1 MTETRAYP
9 HKPYAPFPTLLDL
22 RGQIAVVTGGS
33 LGIGEAVSRRL
44 LEAGATVVVASILQG
59 ALEALQ
65 ADFDHCHFRPC
76 DVTRPDDLDALFGW
90 IEAEFG
96 RLDILVNN
104 AGIYPLC
111 ATDDVTPDFFDRMVA
126 VNLKGSFF
134 TTQRAMRLMHAAGKG
149 GAVVNLSS
157 ICGHRPMPNH
167 CVYDSTKAAVLA
179 MTRNLARSG
188 AARGIRVNSISPGL
202 TATPGNLAPD
212 LFRQLNESGVLQNIP
227 LQRAGEPFE
236 IANAVLFL
244 VSPLASY
251 VTGADLLVDGGWA
264 QHGI

>member
-1 MTETRAYP
+1 MTEASCYQHR
-9 HKPYAPFPTLLDL
+9 PYAPFQTLLDL

-44 LEAGATVVVASILQG
+44 LEAGATVVVASIMEG
-59 ALEALQ
+59 ALDALQ
-65 ADFDHCHFRPC
+65 ADFGPVHYRHC
-76 DVTRPDDLDALFGW
+76 DVTRPHDIDALFDW

-111 ATDDVTPDFFDRMVA
+111 ATDDVTPDFFDRIIA

-134 TTQRAMRLMHAAGKG
+134 TTQRAMRLMRAAGNG

-157 ICGHRPMPNH
+157 ICGHKPMPNH
-167 CVYDSTKAAVLA
+167 CVYDSTKGAVLA

-188 AARGIRVNSISPGL
+188 AVSGIRVNSISPGL
-202 TATPGNLAPD
+202 TATPGNLAPE
-212 LFRQLNESGVLQNIP
+212 LFRQLSESGVLQNIP
-227 LQRAGEPFE
+227 LRRAGEPSE
-236 IANAVLFL
+236 IANAILFL
-244 VSPLASY
+244 VSPMASY
-251 VTGADLLVDGGWA
+251 MTGADLLVDGGWSL
-264 QHGI
+264 HGI

>member
-1 MTETRAYP
+1 MTEASCYQHR
-9 HKPYAPFPTLLDL
+9 PYAPFQTLLDL
-22 RGQIAVVTGGS
+22 RGQIAVVTGGI

-44 LEAGATVVVASILQG
+44 LEAGATVVVASIKEG
-59 ALEALQ
+59 ALDALQ
-65 ADFDHCHFRPC
+65 ADFGPVHYRHC
-76 DVTRPDDLDALFGW
+76 DVTHADDIDALFDW

-111 ATDDVTPDFFDRMVA
+111 ATDDVTPDFFDRMID

-134 TTQRAMRLMHAAGKG
+134 TTQRAMQMMRTAGNG

-157 ICGHRPMPNH
+157 ICGHKPMPNH
-167 CVYDSTKAAVLA
+167 CVYDSTKGSVLA

-188 AARGIRVNSISPGL
+188 AMSGIRVNSISPGL
-202 TATPGNLAPD
+202 TATPGNLVPE

-227 LQRAGEPFE
+227 LQRAGEPSE
-236 IANAVLFL
+236 IANAILFL

-251 VTGADLLVDGGWA
+251 ITGADLLVDGGWFL
-264 QHGI
+264 HGI